1 MKIYTKRGDGGRTG
15 LIGGDEVS
23 KSNER
28 INAYGEVDE
37 LNSVIGWCASI
48 SKWLPRKE
56 MLERE
61 NRNLFVLGSWLAIP
75 DSTSKDVRNAL
86 PEWNSES
93 VEVLENDID
102 RLSNSLT
109 ELKNFILPGGSELAS
124 RLHVART
131 VCRRAERVVCYLSEK
146 ENINP
151 AFIQYLNRLSDWLF
165 ILARD
170 ANKRLDIDDVIWEP
184 K

>member
-1 MKIYTKRGDGGRTG
+1 MKIYTKRGDGGKTG

-48 SKWLPRKE
+48 SDKQVKE
-56 MLERE
+56 ILERE
-61 NRNLFVLGSWLAIP
+61 NRNLFVLGSWLATL
-75 DSTSKDVRNAL
+75 DSTSADIQKSL
-86 PEWNSES
+86 PKWNSKS
-93 VEVLENDID
+93 TEVLENEMDKM
-102 RLSNSLT
+102 SNSLS

-124 RLHVART
+124 RLHIART
-131 VCRRAERVVCYLSEK
+131 VCRRAERSICYLSEK
-146 ENINP
+146 ETVNP
-151 AFIQYLNRLSDWLF
+151 IFIQYLNRLGDWLF
-165 ILARD
+165 TLARD
-170 ANKRLDIDDVIWEP
+170 ANKRLDIDDVIWES

>member
-1 MKIYTKRGDGGRTG
+1 MKIYTKRGDGGKTG

-48 SKWLPRKE
+48 SDDKTKE
-56 MLERE
+56 ILERE
-61 NRNLFVLGSWLAIP
+61 NRNLFVLGSWLATP
-75 DSTSKDVRNAL
+75 DSASVDTRKNL
-86 PEWNSES
+86 PEWNSKSTET
-93 VEVLENDID
+93 LEIEMDG
-102 RLSNSLT
+102 LSNSLS

-124 RLHVART
+124 RLHIART
-131 VCRRAERVVCYLSEK
+131 VCRRVERSICSLSEK
-146 ENINP
+146 EIVNP
-151 AFIQYLNRLSDWLF
+151 IFIQYLNRLSDWLF

-170 ANKRLDIDDVIWEP
+170 SNRISDIEDTIWTP
-184 K
+184 D